1 MYNYYYLKE
10 YLPKR
15 YSADIQQEQDREI
28 VYAFKNG
35 ELSESIKKSFLD
47 KIKEITGNSKSEW
60 VVCFIP
66 GSTEHKTS
74 IRFSKLAD
82 AIRKEGYSV
91 EQKAIFNKYDKDAG
105 YLTGKTGNPIESFG
119 FDGTGIVNKNILLID
134 DVITRGTTFNLTADK
149 LKSLGAKN
157 VTGLFWH
164 TRSILITAH
173 AMKNRIMRSQTMTLM
188 RKKHMKGITA
198 HMRKTLKVGV
208 IKI

>member
-91 EQKAIFNKYDKDAG
+91 EQKPYLINMTKMQVILQEKPAIQLNHLD
-105 YLTGKTGNPIESFG
+105 LTELES
-119 FDGTGIVNKNILLID
+119 
-134 DVITRGTTFNLTADK
+134 
-149 LKSLGAKN
+149 
-157 VTGLFWH
+157 
-164 TRSILITAH
+164 
-173 AMKNRIMRSQTMTLM
+173 
-188 RKKHMKGITA
+188 
-198 HMRKTLKVGV
+198 
-208 IKI
+208 

>member
-1 MYNYYYLKE
+1 MSLLFYHEKDESLNSWICTIIIILKNIFQ
-10 YLPKR
+10 KR

-149 LKSLGAKN
+149 LKSLGAK
-157 VTGLFWH
+157 
-164 TRSILITAH
+164 
-173 AMKNRIMRSQTMTLM
+173 M
-188 RKKHMKGITA
+188 
-198 HMRKTLKVGV
+198 
-208 IKI
+208 

>member
-105 YLTGKTGNPIESFG
+105 YLTGKTGNPI
-119 FDGTGIVNKNILLID
+119 
-134 DVITRGTTFNLTADK
+134 VIQ
-149 LKSLGAKN
+149 S
-157 VTGLFWH
+157 H
-164 TRSILITAH
+164 T
-173 AMKNRIMRSQTMTLM
+173 
-188 RKKHMKGITA
+188 
-198 HMRKTLKVGV
+198 
-208 IKI
+208 

>member
-105 YLTGKTGNPIESFG
+105 YLTGK
-119 FDGTGIVNKNILLID
+119 
-134 DVITRGTTFNLTADK
+134 
-149 LKSLGAKN
+149 
-157 VTGLFWH
+157 
-164 TRSILITAH
+164 
-173 AMKNRIMRSQTMTLM
+173 NRQSN
-188 RKKHMKGITA
+188 
-198 HMRKTLKVGV
+198 
-208 IKI
+208 

>member
-91 EQKAIFNKYDKDAG
+91 EQKA
-105 YLTGKTGNPIESFG
+105 
-119 FDGTGIVNKNILLID
+119 NI
-134 DVITRGTTFNLTADK
+134 
-149 LKSLGAKN
+149 
-157 VTGLFWH
+157 
-164 TRSILITAH
+164 
-173 AMKNRIMRSQTMTLM
+173 
-188 RKKHMKGITA
+188 
-198 HMRKTLKVGV
+198 
-208 IKI
+208 